1 MNTPSPRR
9 NPAASVR
16 QRLLNRARQTGEDFN
31 LVLTRY
37 AVERLLFRL
46 SQSRYRPN
54 FILKGA
60 MLLAVWR
67 AERHRPTRDLDL
79 TGYGSDS
86 AEELT
91 AAFREIVELPVEPD
105 GLEFDRDGITVSEI
119 REDQEYHGKRVVIPA
134 RLGTARTKVQVD
146 IGFGDVVVPEPQ
158 ELSFPT
164 LLGSPSPRIRA
175 YPPEAVNARE
185 VTRHGPP
192 GHPQQPYEGLL
203 RHPGHLTG
211 ALLQGQLSCGGD
223 RRHLRTP
230 AHTAAVLCSGRPYRR
245 VRERS
250 GQGNPVECVPDA

>member
-119 REDQEYHGKRVVIPA
+119 REDQEYHGKRVVIP
-134 RLGTARTKVQVD
+134 
-146 IGFGDVVVPEPQ
+146 EPQ

-164 LLGSPSPRIRA
+164 LLGSPSLRIRA

-230 AHTAAVLCSGRPYRR
+230 AHIAAVLCSGRPYRR